1 MRYISNHS
9 FIDQRPFPGVIA
21 VLVEALGG
29 FTPLGGAPKGSPEVD
44 ARDGSPGPWTRLDRW
59 FHRAR
64 QSDDEAF
71 LAAATDLADL
81 ERRVR
86 RLERGVDARYY

>member
-1 MRYISNHS
+1 MKSSDS

-29 FTPLGGAPKGSPEVD
+29 FTPPGGVPGSPSRVD
-44 ARDGSPGPWTRLDRW
+44 SSPGSAGVRTRLEGW
-59 FHRAR
+59 FRRAR

>member
-1 MRYISNHS
+1 MQSNHS
-9 FIDQRPFPGVIA
+9 FIDQRPFPGVFA
-21 VLVEALGG
+21 VLAEALGG
-29 FTPLGGAPKGSPEVD
+29 FTPLGGAPTGSSEAD
-44 ARDGSPGPWTRLDRW
+44 LRAESPGPWSRLDRW
-59 FHRAR
+59 FQRAR

>member
-1 MRYISNHS
+1 MKSNHS

-21 VLVEALGG
+21 VLAEALGG
-29 FTPLGGAPKGSPEVD
+29 FTPLGGAAAGVSPAD
-44 ARDGSPGPWTRLDRW
+44 ARARSPGPWARLERW
-59 FHRAR
+59 FQRAR

-81 ERRVR
+81 ERRAR
-86 RLERGVDARYY
+86 RLERGVHARYY

>member
-1 MRYISNHS
+1 MKSCHS

-21 VLVEALGG
+21 VLADALGG
-29 FTPLGGAPKGSPEVD
+29 FTPAGGSSGGSSRVD
-44 ARDGSPGPWTRLDRW
+44 SPAVSAGVWTRLDRW
-59 FHRAR
+59 FRRAR

>member
-1 MRYISNHS
+1 MKPSHS
-9 FIDQRPFPGVIA
+9 FIDQRPFPSVIA
-21 VLVEALGG
+21 VRAEALGG
-29 FTPLGGAPKGSPEVD
+29 FTPLGGAPGSSSQVD
-44 ARDGSPGPWTRLDRW
+44 PPAGPAGVWTRLEGW
-59 FHRAR
+59 FRRAR